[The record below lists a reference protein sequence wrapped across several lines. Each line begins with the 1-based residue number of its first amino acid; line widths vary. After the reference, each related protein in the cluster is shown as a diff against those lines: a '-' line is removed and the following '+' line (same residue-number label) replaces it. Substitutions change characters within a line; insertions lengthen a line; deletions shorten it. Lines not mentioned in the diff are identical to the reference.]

1 MAVISKFLAYAAG
14 LAVAAWLLD
23 GIRFTGPSSGSAE
36 LQEKVLPLAGV
47 ALILTVVNTFI
58 RPILSGISIPITILT
73 LGLFQLV
80 INGLMLVLTD
90 RIADAFDIGFRVNT
104 FLAAV
109 LGAVIITIVGWV
121 VEALLP
127 DE

>member
-1 MAVISKFLAYAAG
+1 MGFLLKLLAYASG

-36 LQEKVLPLAGV
+36 LQEKVLPLLGV
-47 ALILTVVNTFI
+47 ALILTLINTFI
-58 RPILSGISIPITILT
+58 RPILSAISIPITILT

-80 INGLMLVLTD
+80 INGLMLLLTD
-90 RIADAFDIGFRVNT
+90 RIADSFDIGFRVTT

-109 LGAVIITIVGWV
+109 LGAIIITIVGWAV
-121 VEALLP
+121 DAFTGNE
-127 DE
+127 